1 VSGGLRWGVEPIC
14 ETLQVAPSSYYDA
27 KTRPLSARAVRDA
40 ELRPRLRLLWERNYS
55 VYGRRKLTKAAR
67 KAGLD
72 IGRDQVARLM
82 RAEAIRGASRAK
94 KRFTTHADSAAVRAP
109 DLVKRDFT
117 ATRPNEKWV
126 ADFTYCSTWSGIVY
140 VAFIVD
146 VFSRRI
152 VGWKA
157 ARSMHASLVVDALNM
172 AAWTR
177 RGVDIDGVICHSDA
191 GSRYTSIAYT
201 DRLDEIDAAP
211 SIGTVGDSFDNAMAE
226 SVIGLF
232 KTELHRNPAA
242 LARNGGHWRGLDDL
256 EIATCGWVSWF
267 NDERFHGELDD
278 LTPAEVEDNYY
289 RHQSQASAA

>member
-1 VSGGLRWGVEPIC
+1 M
-14 ETLQVAPSSYYDA
+14 
-27 KTRPLSARAVRDA
+27 
-40 ELRPRLRLLWERNYS
+40 RPRLRALWERNYS

-72 IGRDQVARLM
+72 LGRDQVARLM
-82 RAEAIRGASRAK
+82 RAEGIRGASRAK
-94 KRFTTHADSAAVRAP
+94 KRYTTHADPAAVRAP

-117 ATRPNEKWV
+117 ATRPNEKWA

-140 VAFIVD
+140 VAFITD

-157 ARSMHASLVVDALNM
+157 ARTMHASLVVDALNM
-172 AAWTR
+172 AEWTR
-177 RGVDIDGVICHSDA
+177 RGIDIDGVICHSDA
-191 GSRYTSIAYT
+191 GSQYTSIAYT
-201 DRLDEIDAAP
+201 ERLEEIDAAP
-211 SIGTVGDSFDNAMAE
+211 SIGTVGDSYDNAMAE

-242 LARNGGHWRGLDDL
+242 LARNCGHWKGIDDL

-267 NDERFHGELDD
+267 NDERLHGELDD

-289 RHQSQASAA
+289 RHQSQPTAA